1 MLIYHSYMDTDIDK
15 WDVLSFEK
23 PEKDDE
29 WWWNYDALEIDSLYH
44 FLDWF
49 GNLSKFEN
57 IEEFLPELIERLKM
71 TTAR

>member
-29 WWWNYDALEIDSLYH
+29 WWWNYDALEIDSLYD
-44 FLDWF
+44 FLECF
-49 GNLSKFEN
+49 GDLSKFEN